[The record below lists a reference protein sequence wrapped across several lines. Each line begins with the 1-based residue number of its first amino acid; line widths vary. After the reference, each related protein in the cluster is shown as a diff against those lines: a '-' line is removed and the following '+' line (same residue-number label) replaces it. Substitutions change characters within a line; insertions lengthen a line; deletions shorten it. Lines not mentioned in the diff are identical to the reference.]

1 MLWFLLFSL
10 PFTILFYFL
19 GYFFTGKN
27 LKPIQETISSLEDFG
42 SNINHE
48 IKTPLTEIVSTL
60 GLARRTTTQSDEAI
74 DQSLKSAGKIT
85 KILDSMQ

>member
-60 GLARRTTTQSDEAI
+60 GLAKRTKTQYDEAI